1 MKTIGIL
8 NLLKKKQKQTS
19 SCHSYNTRA
28 SASGYFYV
36 NSSDLEL
43 YRLSFSGFGAKLW
56 NEIACHIRYLP
67 KKGNYSDFIDILNS
81 EDDYTD
87 TPTLIKRVK
96 LTKNVEK

>member
-1 MKTIGIL
+1 MKTMGIL
-8 NLLKKKQKQTS
+8 NLLKKKTS

-43 YRLSFSGFGAKLW
+43 YKLSFSRFGAKLW
-56 NEIACHIRYLP
+56 NEMACHIRYLP
-67 KKGNYSDFIDILNS
+67 KKGNYSDIIDILNS
-81 EDDYTD
+81 DDDYTD

-96 LTKNVEK
+96 LAKNVEK